1 MNRIIRNITTI
12 LTAFVV
18 WTSWPHELFA
28 QCRPDNGSPIRG
40 EFSING
46 NKVNVKGDGG
56 DSLTATNNIPIKIC
70 EGEVITLKNTLP
82 INAITSNDYWIT
94 ELSSYKGLT
103 TSLAGS
109 GRIKDASY
117 STLTGNASLR
127 LISKSADPSGINSYN
142 GPGIYVIT
150 QYDNSSSIAAGPDF
164 HHACQVIEIIAPPKP
179 VVTTSVCSGNEIQI
193 TFPTSPNNIFD
204 DYEIKFTILGSSFSP
219 TKKTGKPTTYPFTV
233 KSGSMLAGFTQNMTL
248 SVKGLT
254 VTENCDAPIF
264 NKNLT
269 SLNAATIFKP
279 VVSAIVGTTKKGEF
293 KLAVS
298 AQNNISRN
306 LYIRDPSTPST
317 YDYTKVFKTY
327 GSTATATD
335 STVLQVPNDSKM
347 YCFQAEAL
355 DLACPSTGS
364 NPNLIS
370 SQEICTTPA
379 KVIPENDKNVIS
391 WLRAN
396 GGAPA
401 GVNPTPFINYRV
413 ELMRVDGTV
422 DQTLFDSNSITDLSF
437 EHQPVICGNDY
448 IYRVWTNY
456 GSLSY
461 SQIIRVKAVSDE
473 VPTKI
478 PLIYT
483 TIDVEDKN
491 AVNVQGLFSPNPAPS
506 NILSYNLY
514 KSDTYNG
521 TYNPLISA
529 KMKAD
534 GLFIDNSAEV
544 EKKSYCYY
552 MTYKNLCGKES
563 EPSEKICTIYLTG
576 NNNSI
581 KWTTETPFS
590 VPVGYYIAYQIDPST
605 NRPISGRPTIV
616 DNFKGN
622 STDKISRLPESDGQ
636 EIFVQI
642 HAEPLNTGLGGG
654 NGRFGTSVSNIFKI
668 FRPSLTLSP
677 QIFTPNGDKVNDKF
691 LVEGRFIKT
700 LKMTIY
706 DRWGN
711 SIFYDEQTNYPY
723 QGTQNPDTVI
733 GWDGTMNNGSKA
745 MEGSYT
751 FKIEVEDTIG
761 QITTKEGALLLA
773 Y

>member
-18 WTSWPHELFA
+18 WTSCHHELFA
-28 QCRPDNGSPIRG
+28 QCRPDNGSPIKG

-56 DSLTATNNIPIKIC
+56 GSLTATNNIPIKIC
-70 EGEVITLKNTLP
+70 EGEPIILKNELP

-94 ELSSYKGLT
+94 ELNSYKLLT

-109 GRIKDASY
+109 GKIKDASY
-117 STLTGNASLR
+117 STRTGNASLR

-150 QYDNSSSIAAGPDF
+150 QYDNSSSIAGGPDF
-164 HHACQVIEIIAPPKP
+164 HHACQVIEIIATPKP
-179 VVTTSVCSGNEIQI
+179 LVTAKVCSGNEIQL
-193 TFPTSPNNIFD
+193 TFPASATNNIFD
-204 DYEIKFTILGSSFSP
+204 DYEITFKATVGNISP
-219 TKKTGKPTTYPFTV
+219 TVTTGKPTTYPFTV
-233 KSGSMLAGFTQNMTL
+233 KSGTILTDNQDRIV
-248 SVKGLT
+248 SVRGTT
-254 VTENCDAPIF
+254 VTGNCSAPPADLGQI
-264 NKNLT
+264 
-269 SLNAATIFKP
+269 SLSPTTIFKP
-279 VVSAIVGTTKKGEF
+279 VVSAVIGTSNKGEF

-298 AQNNISRN
+298 AQNTINRN
-306 LYIRDPSTPST
+306 LYFRDPNTSNS
-317 YDYTKVFKTY
+317 YLYTNVFKTY
-327 GSTATATD
+327 SSTAALMDTI
-335 STVLQVPNDSKM
+335 VLKVTNGDKM

-364 NPNLIS
+364 NPNLRS
-370 SQEICTTPA
+370 NEEICTTPA
-379 KVIPENDKNVIS
+379 TVTAENNKNVVT
-391 WLRAN
+391 WLKAPDGLINSVFQFYQVARLNSN
-396 GGAPA
+396 GTIDKLFPA
-401 GVNPTPFINYRV
+401 IPTVTELKIEDTEITCGQEYTYRV
-413 ELMRVDGTV
+413 
-422 DQTLFDSNSITDLSF
+422 Q
-437 EHQPVICGNDY
+437 
-448 IYRVWTNY
+448 TNY
-456 GSLSY
+456 NQKSY
-461 SQIIRVKAVSDE
+461 SQIIRVKAVSGD

-491 AVNVQGLFSPNPAPS
+491 AVNVQGLFSPNLPPA

-563 EPSEKICTIYLTG
+563 DPSEKVCTIYLTG

-590 VPVGYYIAYQIDPST
+590 EPVGYYIAYQIDPST

-616 DNFKGN
+616 DNFKGS

-668 FRPSLTLSP
+668 FRSSLILSP

-723 QGTQNPDTVI
+723 QGAQNPDTVI

>member
-1 MNRIIRNITTI
+1 MNRIRRNITTI

-18 WTSWPHELFA
+18 WTSCPHELFA
-28 QCRPDNGSPIRG
+28 QCRPDSGSPIRG

-56 DSLTATNNIPIKIC
+56 GSLTATNNIPIKIC
-70 EGEVITLKNTLP
+70 EGEPIILKNTLP
-82 INAITSNDYWIT
+82 MNAITSNDYWIT

-150 QYDNSSSIAAGPDF
+150 QYDNSSSIAGGPDF
-164 HHACQVIEIIAPPKP
+164 HHACQVIEIIATPKP
-179 VVTTSVCSGNEIQI
+179 LVTAKVCGGNEINI
-193 TFPTSPNNIFD
+193 TFPASATNNIFD
-204 DYEIKFTILGSSFSP
+204 DYEITFKATVGNISP
-219 TKKTGKPTTYPFTV
+219 TVTTGKPTTYPFTV
-233 KSGSMLAGFTQNMTL
+233 KSGTILTDNQDRIVLVRGT
-248 SVKGLT
+248 T
-254 VTENCDAPIF
+254 VTKGCSAPPADLGQIS
-264 NKNLT
+264 LGAT
-269 SLNAATIFKP
+269 SLDKP
-279 VVSAIVGTTKKGEF
+279 NIISIAGTTTKAEF
-293 KLAVS
+293 DIKLGS
-298 AQNNISRN
+298 QIGTTWNFYMRDITDPLNYNNYTNHFLQQSSTSSGVTE
-306 LYIRDPSTPST
+306 LIRVT
-317 YDYTKVFKTY
+317 
-327 GSTATATD
+327 
-335 STVLQVPNDSKM
+335 VPNADKQ
-347 YCFQAEAL
+347 YCFQASAV
-355 DLACPSTGS
+355 DLVCGI
-364 NPNLIS
+364 NKVS

-379 KVIPENDKNVIS
+379 KVIPENDKNVVS

-461 SQIIRVKAVSDE
+461 SQTIKVKAVSDE

-491 AVNVQGLFSPNPAPS
+491 AVNVQGLFSPNPAPA

-563 EPSEKICTIYLTG
+563 DPSEKVCTIYLTG

-590 VPVGYYIAYQIDPST
+590 EQVGYYIAYQIDPST

-642 HAEPLNTGLGGG
+642 HAEPLNTGLGSG

-668 FRPSLTLSP
+668 FRSSLILSP

-723 QGTQNPDTVI
+723 QGAQNPGTVI

-751 FKIEVEDTIG
+751 FKIEVEDTTG